1 METKQCCADFY
12 ENDAVKLIFGQ
23 SLHPGGL
30 ELTKELGEKLGI
42 GENDKVL
49 DIASGTGTSAIF
61 LAKNFGCKVTG
72 IDLAKKSVEE
82 AINNAS
88 RENVSKLVYF
98 ELGDAEKLD
107 FEDESFDFVIAE
119 CSFCL
124 FPDKKKASDEMYR
137 VLKTDGKLGMS
148 DVVVNGEL
156 PEKMK
161 SILYKFI
168 CIEDAKSEKEYEN
181 ILKSS
186 GFNDFNF
193 EDKKNEV
200 LNLLEG
206 IRKKIFFLD
215 LAKGFDKIDMKIDPS
230 SIRENMKSIKEC
242 VDKGIMSYILITAEK
257 KVQFDGR

>member
-12 ENDAVKLIFGQ
+12 ENDTVKLIFGQ

-42 GENDKVL
+42 MENDKVL

-72 IDLAKKSVEE
+72 IDLAKKNVEE

-88 RENVSKLVYF
+88 RENASKLVDF
-98 ELGDAEKLD
+98 KLGDAEKLD
-107 FEDESFDFVIAE
+107 FEDESFDFAIAE

-181 ILKSS
+181 ILKNS
-186 GFNDFNF
+186 GFNNFNF

-206 IRKKIFFLD
+206 IRKKIFIFEI
-215 LAKGFDKIDMKIDPS
+215 AKGLKKVNLEIDLGNVK
-230 SIRENMKSIKEC
+230 ENIKGIKDC
-242 VDKGIMSYILITAEK
+242 VDKNLISYSLMVAEK
-257 KVQFDGR
+257 NSP

>member
-12 ENDAVKLIFGQ
+12 ENDTVKLIFGQ

-42 GENDKVL
+42 MENDKVL

-72 IDLAKKSVEE
+72 IDLAKKNVEE

-88 RENVSKLVYF
+88 RENASKLVDF
-98 ELGDAEKLD
+98 KLGDAEKLD
-107 FEDESFDFVIAE
+107 FEDESFDFAIAE

-124 FPDKKKASDEMYR
+124 FPDKNKASDEMYR

-148 DVVVNGEL
+148 DVVVRGEL
-156 PEKMK
+156 PENMK
-161 SILYKFI
+161 NILYKFI

-181 ILKSS
+181 ILKNS
-186 GFNDFNF
+186 GFNNFNF

-206 IRKKIFFLD
+206 IRKKIFIFEI
-215 LAKGFDKIDMKIDPS
+215 AKGLKKVNLEIDLGNVK
-230 SIRENMKSIKEC
+230 ENIKGIKDC
-242 VDKGIMSYILITAEK
+242 VDKNLISYSLMVAEK
-257 KVQFDGR
+257 NSP

>member
-1 METKQCCADFY
+1 MEVKQCCVDFY
-12 ENDAVKLIFGQ
+12 EHDAVKLIFGQ

-30 ELTKELGEKLGI
+30 NLTKELGEKLGI
-42 GENDKVL
+42 KKNDKIL
-49 DIASGTGTSAIF
+49 DIASGTGTSAIY

-72 IDLAKKSVEE
+72 IDLSKKNVEE

-88 RENVSKLVYF
+88 NVNKLVDF
-98 ELGDAEKLD
+98 KLGDAEKLD
-107 FEDESFDFVIAE
+107 FEDESFDFAIAE

-124 FPDKKKASDEMYR
+124 FPDKKKASDEMFR
-137 VLKTDGKLGMS
+137 VLKSDGKLGMS

-181 ILKSS
+181 ILKNS
-186 GFNDFNF
+186 GFNNFNF
-193 EDKKNEV
+193 EDRKDDV

-206 IRKKIFFLD
+206 IRKKIFFLE
-215 LAKGFDKIDMKIDPS
+215 LAKGFDKIDIKIDPVD
-230 SIRENMKSIKEC
+230 IRDNLKGIKGC
-242 VDKGIMSYILITAEK
+242 VDNNIMSYILITAEK
-257 KVQFDGR
+257 QFDGR